1 MVDSL
6 ILATMNKA
14 KDKSVAHAVRSRVER
29 GGTDRLWTYA
39 DFDVSDRMALAAA
52 LSRLVGTGELVR
64 VRRGVYYRPKAT
76 VVGPSRP
83 DPEALVD
90 AAIRAR
96 NATPIPSGIGEYN
109 RLGLTT
115 QASAVVSRA
124 TPRRVRR
131 DFLGGIIVRASE
143 RPLDAQVGIRSEER
157 TALEAL
163 RDILR
168 IPDTRPTDVLRR
180 LLALF
185 RSGELTYGR
194 VAHYALAEPP
204 RVRALIGALGDELRA
219 SGAARRAPAQTVE
232 ALRASL
238 NPLTYFA
245 VPGASDVLR
254 SAPNWRIR
262 PGR

>member
-1 MVDSL
+1 
-6 ILATMNKA
+6 MNKA
-14 KDKSVAHAVRSRVER
+14 KDESVAHAVRSRIKR

-39 DFDVSDRMALAAA
+39 DFDVRDRMALAAA
-52 LSRLVGTGELVR
+52 LSRLAGAGELVR
-64 VRRGVYYRPKAT
+64 VRRGVYYRPKPT
-76 VVGPSRP
+76 VIGQSRP

-96 NATPIPSGIGEYN
+96 NATPIPSGIAEYN

-124 TPRRVRR
+124 TSRRVRR
-131 DFLGGIIVRASE
+131 DFLGGIAVRASD
-143 RPLDAQVGIRSEER
+143 RPLGTQVGIRSEER
-157 TALEAL
+157 TALDAL

-168 IPDTRPTDVLRR
+168 IPDARPADVLRR
-180 LLALF
+180 LLTLF
-185 RSGELTYGR
+185 RSGVLKYGR
-194 VAHYALAEPP
+194 VARYALAEPP

-219 SGAARRAPAQTVE
+219 TGAARHAPAHAVE

-245 VPGASDVLR
+245 VPGASDVFR
-254 SAPNWRIR
+254 SASKWRIR
-262 PGR
+262 SGN